1 MAAFFSS
8 VLFAVTILCFFR
20 AMLTAESISLHDLI
34 CIEYG
39 RPFLNLCL
47 HPGHTL
53 PFSITSTIIKQK
65 LVKGFCIFLVSP
77 LRLKKS
83 GVLNVIARWHS
94 GTWQYRVASRL
105 TLFAFVV
112 YLALYIIDSHLFFTD
127 LSSFLPLPFFP
138 PNYHAFR
145 YRIDF
150 QGWNRRSY
158 DGIKKQW
165 RKVSNFDTFINF
177 AYYASY
183 QGKRLETVLK
193 CRTLDITCY
202 QPLRKSY
209 IGVFYGY
216 GDWCRRRR
224 CKSIIGNV
232 SICVWILI

>member
-20 AMLTAESISLHDLI
+20 AMLTAESISLQDLI

-65 LVKGFCIFLVSP
+65 LVKVFCIFLVSP

-94 GTWQYRVASRL
+94 GTWQYCVVSRL

-112 YLALYIIDSHLFFTD
+112 YLALYIIESHLFFTD
-127 LSSFLPLPFFP
+127 FSSFLPTTMPSDSEPSSRDEIAEVMTALK
-138 PNYHAFR
+138 NNDHKWVISTLILMLLTML
-145 YRIDF
+145 RI
-150 QGWNRRSY
+150 R
-158 DGIKKQW
+158 
-165 RKVSNFDTFINF
+165 
-177 AYYASY
+177 AS
-183 QGKRLETVLK
+183 VLK
-193 CRTLDITCY
+193 
-202 QPLRKSY
+202 PY
-209 IGVFYGY
+209 INAGRWISPAINPFANLTSVFFTTMET
-216 GDWCRRRR
+216 DVEEEDVNQ
-224 CKSIIGNV
+224 S
-232 SICVWILI
+232 SEM